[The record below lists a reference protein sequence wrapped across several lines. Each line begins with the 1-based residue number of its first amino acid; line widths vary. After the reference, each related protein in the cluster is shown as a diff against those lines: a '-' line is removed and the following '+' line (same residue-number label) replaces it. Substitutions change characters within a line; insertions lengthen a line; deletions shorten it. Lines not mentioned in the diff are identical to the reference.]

1 MEACCR
7 YATQAFFI
15 NKIKRLIM
23 SYMLEELQRR
33 LNSLT
38 EERKKQIELLD
49 TKSLEPSKIREMS
62 VSERKYYFRVRSGIT
77 NYDKESEILY
87 DME

>member
-1 MEACCR
+1 
-7 YATQAFFI
+7 
-15 NKIKRLIM
+15 M

-38 EERKKQIELLD
+38 EERKKQIEVLA
-49 TKSLEPSKIREMS
+49 TKSLEPSKIREMT
-62 VSERKYYFRVRSGIT
+62 VSERKYYFSVRNRIT

>member
-1 MEACCR
+1 
-7 YATQAFFI
+7 
-15 NKIKRLIM
+15 M
-23 SYMLEELQRR
+23 SYMIEELQRR

-38 EERKKQIELLD
+38 EERKKQIEFLA
-49 TKSLEPSKIREMS
+49 TKSLEPSKIREMT
-62 VSERKYYFRVRSGIT
+62 VSERKYYFRIRSRIT

>member
-1 MEACCR
+1 
-7 YATQAFFI
+7 
-15 NKIKRLIM
+15 M
-23 SYMLEELQRR
+23 SYMIEELQRR

-38 EERKKQIELLD
+38 DERKKQIEVLA
-49 TKSLEPSKIREMS
+49 TKSLEPSKIREMT
-62 VSERKYYFRVRSGIT
+62 VSERKYYFRVRSRIN

>member
-1 MEACCR
+1 
-7 YATQAFFI
+7 
-15 NKIKRLIM
+15 M
-23 SYMLEELQRR
+23 SYMIEELQRR

-38 EERKKQIELLD
+38 EERKKQIEVLA
-49 TKSLEPSKIREMS
+49 TKSIEPSKIREMT
-62 VSERKYYFRVRSGIT
+62 VSERKYYFRVRSRIT

>member
-1 MEACCR
+1 
-7 YATQAFFI
+7 
-15 NKIKRLIM
+15 M
-23 SYMLEELQRR
+23 SYMIEELQRR

-38 EERKKQIELLD
+38 DERKKQFEVLA

-62 VSERKYYFRVRSGIT
+62 VSERKYYFRVRSRIT

>member
-1 MEACCR
+1 
-7 YATQAFFI
+7 
-15 NKIKRLIM
+15 M
-23 SYMLEELQRR
+23 SYMIEELQRR

-38 EERKKQIELLD
+38 KERKKQIEVLA
-49 TKSLEPSKIREMS
+49 TKSLEPSKIREMT
-62 VSERKYYFRVRSGIT
+62 VSERKYYFRVRSRIN

>member
-1 MEACCR
+1 
-7 YATQAFFI
+7 
-15 NKIKRLIM
+15 M
-23 SYMLEELQRR
+23 SYMIEELQRR

-38 EERKKQIELLD
+38 EERKKQIEVLAS
-49 TKSLEPSKIREMS
+49 KSLEPNKIREMT
-62 VSERKYYFRVRSGIT
+62 VSERKYYFRVRSRNT

>member
-1 MEACCR
+1 
-7 YATQAFFI
+7 
-15 NKIKRLIM
+15 M
-23 SYMLEELQRR
+23 SYMIEELQRR

-38 EERKKQIELLD
+38 DERKKQIEVLAY
-49 TKSLEPSKIREMS
+49 KSLEPSKIREMT
-62 VSERKYYFRVRSGIT
+62 VSERKYYFRVRSRIT

>member
-1 MEACCR
+1 
-7 YATQAFFI
+7 
-15 NKIKRLIM
+15 M

-38 EERKKQIELLD
+38 EERKKQIEVLA
-49 TKSLEPSKIREMS
+49 TKSLEPSNIREMT
-62 VSERKYYFRVRSGIT
+62 VSERKYYFRVRSRMAS
-77 NYDKESEILY
+77 YDKESEILY

>member
-1 MEACCR
+1 
-7 YATQAFFI
+7 
-15 NKIKRLIM
+15 M

-38 EERKKQIELLD
+38 DERKKQIECLANSTTID
-49 TKSLEPSKIREMS
+49 PRKIREMTEPERRYYIS
-62 VSERKYYFRVRSGIT
+62 IRNRLQEESDNVS
-77 NYDKESEILY
+77 YDIRY

>member
-1 MEACCR
+1 
-7 YATQAFFI
+7 
-15 NKIKRLIM
+15 M

-38 EERKKQIELLD
+38 EERKKQIEVLA
-49 TKSLEPSKIREMS
+49 TKSLEPSKIREMT
-62 VSERKYYFRVRSGIT
+62 VSERKYYFRVRNRIT